1 MIKPIVITDR
11 KRKGRGFSLGEI
23 KEAGVD
29 IRKAK
34 KLGFLVDRRRK
45 TVYEENIRKLKE
57 LLKPPKPVKK
67 KAVKEKISEEKPIKK
82 ETIEKEKKKAVK
94 PRKKEEKKEKEILIT
109 EIKGVGKKTSEKL
122 EKAGIKTVN
131 DLLSSDTKNI
141 AEKSGISEKK
151 IEKLK
156 ENAKELL

>member
-1 MIKPIVITDR
+1 
-11 KRKGRGFSLGEI
+11 
-23 KEAGVD
+23 
-29 IRKAK
+29 
-34 KLGFLVDRRRK
+34 
-45 TVYEENIRKLKE
+45 
-57 LLKPPKPVKK
+57 
-67 KAVKEKISEEKPIKK
+67 VKEKISEEKPIKK

-141 AEKSGISEKK
+141 AEKYGISEKK